1 MKLLIVTQVV
11 DTEHPI
17 LGFFCR
23 WIKEFAA
30 NCEHVHVI
38 CLQAGQHNLPDNV
51 TVHSLGKESGAG
63 RLTILRRFYTLIW
76 QLRHEYDNVFVHM
89 NQIYVILG
97 ALLWR
102 AWGKRVGLW
111 YMHGTTSVSLRVAE
125 KLTHRIFTGSPES
138 CRIHSRKIVVTG
150 HGIDTTHFAP
160 DRTVEKKYDLVSIG
174 RITHSKNLIELVNLF
189 AQIREQADV
198 SLTIVGAPVTV
209 AEQAYEQK
217 LRQHIADVQLVDHV
231 SLPGRVSQADLP
243 QFLNQSKIF
252 ITVAQNGSLDKA
264 ILEAMAVGL
273 PVVSMAPGTV
283 SLELGPQ
290 QVTQPADFV
299 SQVQALLQQPPFFS
313 PKNVECIQS
322 THSID
327 SLVQEKILKSLYAWF
342 YLSKTSR

>member
-1 MKLLIVTQVV
+1 MKLLIITQVV
-11 DTEHPI
+11 DTEHPV
-17 LGFFCR
+17 LGFFAG
-23 WIKEFAA
+23 WILEFAKH
-30 NCEHVHVI
+30 CEHVHVI
-38 CLQAGQHNLPDNV
+38 CLQAGQHNLPANV

-138 CRIHSRKIVVTG
+138 CRINSRKIVVTG

-174 RITHSKNLIELVNLF
+174 RITHSKNLIELVDLF

-198 SLTIVGAPVTV
+198 SLTIVGAPVTA

-217 LRQHIADVQLVDHV
+217 LRQHITDLELDDYV
-231 SLPGRVSQADLP
+231 SLPGRISQADLP
-243 QFLNQSKIF
+243 QFLNRSKIF

-290 QVTQPADFV
+290 QVVDQQNFIDTVCRIVDSGVFYKKENFDCV
-299 SQVQALLQQPPFFS
+299 RDRHDLQ
-313 PKNVECIQS
+313 
-322 THSID
+322 
-327 SLVQEKILKSLYAWF
+327 SLIVKINY
-342 YLSKTSR
+342 YE

>member
-1 MKLLIVTQVV
+1 MKLLIVTQVI
-11 DTEHPI
+11 DTDHPI
-17 LGFFCR
+17 LGFFHR
-23 WIKEFAA
+23 WVTEFALHY
-30 NCEHVHVI
+30 EHVHVI
-38 CLQAGQHNLPDNV
+38 ALQVGKHDLPANV
-51 TVHSLGKESGAG
+51 TVHSLGKESGVN
-63 RLTILRRFYTLIW
+63 RLQYLIRFYQLIW
-76 QLRHEYDNVFVHM
+76 QLRPQYDHVFVHM

-97 ALLWR
+97 AALWR
-102 AWGKRVGLW
+102 ATGKRIGLW

-138 CRIHSRKIVVTG
+138 CCIKSSKIVVTG

-217 LRQHIADVQLVDHV
+217 LRQHIADLELADHV
-231 SLPGRVSQADLP
+231 NLPGRVSQADLP
-243 QFLNQSKIF
+243 QFLNRSKIF
-252 ITVAQNGSLDKA
+252 VTVAQNGSLDKA

-273 PVVSMAPGTV
+273 PVVSMAPGTA

-290 QVTQPADFV
+290 QVTQPDDFA
-299 SQVQALLQQPPFFS
+299 SQVQALLQQPSFFS
-313 PKNVECIQS
+313 PKNVKCIQS

-327 SLVQEKILKSLYAWF
+327 SLVQEKILKSLYA
-342 YLSKTSR
+342 